1 MRHERFHVGWAEG
14 MVGVEESGG
23 RRGLRRGR
31 RHSQKLGVKVRVHR
45 QASPRDVRLF
55 GGKRPY
61 DTWQRV
67 A

>member
-1 MRHERFHVGWAEG
+1 MLLLLLLLPLHEII
-14 MVGVEESGG
+14 
-23 RRGLRRGR
+23 L
-31 RHSQKLGVKVRVHR
+31 HSQKLGVKVRIIDRPH
-45 QASPRDVRLF
+45 PRDVRLF